1 MIIANKK
8 NSAFELT
15 FPMVDSTTPASFK
28 TGLSPVDTAY
38 YKDGAGA
45 WTTLAITDTAA
56 EIGTTGIY
64 GISLTAAEMNHDWVN
79 IKFTASGAADTLI
92 TFKMFTDPIT
102 IWHVAKTGSDNNNG
116 HSYEY
121 AKLTIGAAVT
131 ASASGDKI
139 IIWPGDY
146 DETVDLATAGKSLTL
161 EGISRQLSRIIR
173 TGSSQTCICLENNTT
188 LKNLAVSATSTG
200 CIGIQGI
207 AKNHIVFE
215 GCDLTGTLDVMTLA
229 ASCADILMK
238 NCILKGTYD
247 VFVFNG
253 GSRIIVE
260 DSIFY
265 TDGTYATAVNIRAVL
280 GYGDSDAI
288 FNNCSFVV
296 SRNNSTAAQYIAG
309 VVGYTLSQITLNNCS
324 IKISAVTPDAGG
336 VYGIYA
342 KDADSKV
349 VVNNCSI
356 VTSTTGTGTAY
367 DLYNSAGKICVSSS
381 YYDPAKVSGT
391 IIEGGGGF
399 AAALNAATPASV
411 VGNVGGN
418 VVGSIGSLAVQA
430 QEDVG
435 EITDAIINANTTI
448 GTIKTDIETTGV
460 VVKDLT
466 TNAKALIQTEAED
479 AVVAKNLDH
488 FTARTANAQ
497 AGGAN
502 TITLDTQS
510 SSTDNYYNGRTIL
523 ITAGTGAGQIRR
535 IVSYNGTTK
544 VATVD
549 SNWSLQPVNGSEF
562 LILNLYDAEVT
573 AIKAKT
579 DNLPADPADDS
590 DIDAQL
596 AAIKTDSAAILL
608 DTGTD
613 GVIVNDLTVAAKAL
627 IQTEAEDALIAKD
640 LDHIVKTTAGAE
652 KPTDG
657 SYLDKIMN
665 KNVSQTFDDTTD
677 SLEAIRDNQA
687 GADAAAIADAVWDE
701 TMTGHIDAGKAGA
714 QIWTD
719 IDAILTDTTAMKATI
734 IKLETT
740 LVMDGAVYQFTAN
753 ALELAPGG
761 GGDLLG
767 GIVEGTITVK
777 EALSIFLAIL
787 SGKSSGGGTA
797 TIIFRDT
804 ADTKNRLVVTVDA
817 KGNRTA
823 IITRDGT

>member
-1 MIIANKK
+1 MVIDHKK
-8 NSAFELT
+8 NTAYELT

-64 GISLTAAEMNHDWVN
+64 EISLTAAEMNHDWVN

-146 DETVDLATAGKSLTL
+146 NEQVNTGAKSLIFEGLHISKCSIYYNDADNPALKLTDNCSVSNLKIDNTL
-161 EGISRQLSRIIR
+161 GDGLSIQGCVKNRVSNCRISGNNYGINAVDAIGFILQDSHIYGGLSAIYGYVITGFIAERCLFQLLDTITGSTAVSCLVLSESSVINNCRIYARRYTGTGIVKAIEVKAGIAADIGYNAFQNCIIR
-173 TGSSQTCICLENNTT
+173 IDANTT
-188 LKNLAVSATSTG
+188 GANYGVYVG
-200 CIGIQGI
+200 NYNRCC
-207 AKNHIVFE
+207 F
-215 GCDLTGTLDVMTLA
+215 M
-229 ASCADILMK
+229 
-238 NCILKGTYD
+238 NCSISM
-247 VFVFNG
+247 FNG
-253 GSRIIVE
+253 GSGE
-260 DSIFY
+260 TYNFY
-265 TDGTYATAVNIRAVL
+265 NT
-280 GYGDSDAI
+280 GYGI
-288 FNNCSFVV
+288 VV
-296 SRNNSTAAQYIAG
+296 SGCSYDIAKT
-309 VVGYTLSQITLNNCS
+309 Y
-324 IKISAVTPDAGG
+324 
-336 VYGIYA
+336 
-342 KDADSKV
+342 
-349 VVNNCSI
+349 
-356 VTSTTGTGTAY
+356 
-367 DLYNSAGKICVSSS
+367 
-381 YYDPAKVSGT
+381 GT
-391 IIEGGGGF
+391 IIQCDSGF

-430 QEDVG
+430 QEEVG
-435 EITDAIINANTTI
+435 EITDAIINTNTTI

-502 TITLDTQS
+502 TITLDTQA
-510 SSTDNYYNGRTIL
+510 SSTNDYYNGRTIL

-549 SNWSLQPVNGSEF
+549 SSWSLQPVNGSEF